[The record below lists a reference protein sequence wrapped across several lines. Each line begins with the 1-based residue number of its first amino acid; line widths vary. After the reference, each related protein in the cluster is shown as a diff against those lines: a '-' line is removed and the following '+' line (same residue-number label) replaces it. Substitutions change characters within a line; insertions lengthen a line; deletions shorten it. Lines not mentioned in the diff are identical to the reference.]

1 MRRRG
6 GGELKTFE
14 SMAVVLP
21 TEGIAEEVNY
31 FVDVG
36 VFLFEFLVVAATLKS
51 ITGAYEAGHFLVE
64 AIGSD

>member
-1 MRRRG
+1 
-6 GGELKTFE
+6 
-14 SMAVVLP
+14 MAVVLP